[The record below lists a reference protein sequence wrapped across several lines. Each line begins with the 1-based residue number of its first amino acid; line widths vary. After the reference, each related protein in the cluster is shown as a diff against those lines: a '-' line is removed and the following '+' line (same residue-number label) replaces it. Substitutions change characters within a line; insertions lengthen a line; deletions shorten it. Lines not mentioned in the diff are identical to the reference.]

1 VTNMITGTWQVRH
14 GSAAEWVSANRILS
28 VGELGYE
35 WDKGGIKI
43 GDGVTPWNRL
53 AYLFAP
59 QERGMS
65 FSVAGMLAVQSY
77 SMRHY
82 VEVPLIVR
90 KVRISVGSPP
100 AGSPLVVDVMKNG
113 VTLFTTPS
121 RRPSIAPGAYT
132 ATAVPDTNVL
142 SPADYLTVAVTQV
155 GSVDP
160 GQDLT
165 ISVLF

>member
-1 VTNMITGTWQVRH
+1 
-14 GSAAEWVSANRILS
+14 
-28 VGELGYE
+28 
-35 WDKGGIKI
+35 
-43 GDGVTPWNRL
+43 
-53 AYLFAP
+53 
-59 QERGMS
+59 
-65 FSVAGMLAVQSY
+65 
-77 SMRHY
+77 
-82 VEVPLIVR
+82 
-90 KVRISVGSPP
+90 
-100 AGSPLVVDVMKNG
+100 MKNG